1 MNFRRIFDHKKS
13 DAPTKNMEEI
23 YKIKEAIE
31 KEDKIFENELP
42 AKYTLLQQFS
52 IDELKKLC
60 NELIGREPPIEE
72 YSGSTDGGK
81 KTLPLYKEDY
91 IHFVTDELR
100 LSYIKKLCT
109 KEQDC
114 GKRIFQRYSLMISS
128 MRNH

>member
-100 LSYIKKLCT
+100 LSYIKNYALKNKIVA
-109 KEQDC
+109 KEFFRD
-114 GKRIFQRYSLMISS
+114 IA
-128 MRNH
+128 